1 MKRGCCLVCLLS
13 ADSVRGQQAP
23 APR

>member
-1 MKRGCCLVCLLS
+1 MKRGCCLVWLLS
-13 ADSVRGQQAP
+13 ADSVRGQLAP